1 MERERVEMLVLFWVL
16 LLGLS
21 ACDNDTRRET
31 STTEP
36 SVGVQEK
43 SSRDLAKELSRVVE
57 DVANAVA
64 PSVVMVKVVKKG
76 ESPEAP
82 AIPPA
87 EGFLPPP
94 PSQPRDF
101 GFEGAGTGVIVDD
114 EGHIITNSHVVWEA
128 DEVMVRL
135 FDKSSYKAEV
145 IAKDMKRDLALL
157 KVSLDSLIPAKLGDS
172 KQMHIGQW
180 VMAIGNPFG
189 LEQSVS
195 TGVIS
200 AQGRSMFGPGQPG
213 EFIQTDAAINPG
225 NSGGPLVNLDG
236 EVIGINT
243 AIFSRHG
250 GYMGIGFSIPMH
262 VVEEFIKETL
272 TLGRNTPHAADQKKS
287 EEQQH

>member
-1 MERERVEMLVLFWVL
+1 MRYVERYYVFGL
-16 LLGLS
+16 LLLS
-21 ACDNDTRRET
+21 LSSCDNDALK
-31 STTEP
+31 TTHSAGP
-36 SVGVQEK
+36 AVVVQEK

-57 DVANAVA
+57 EIANAVA

-76 ESPEAP
+76 ASPAPASPEQSKP
-82 AIPPA
+82 TPPSSPLSSPL
-87 EGFLPPP
+87 FPPP
-94 PSQPRDF
+94 PTSPPQPQDF

-114 EGHIITNSHVVWEA
+114 EGHIITNSHVVWDA
-128 DEVMVRL
+128 DEVMVLL
-135 FDKSSYKAEV
+135 FDKSSYKATV

-157 KVSLDSLIPAKLGDS
+157 HVSLDSLIPAKLGDS

-250 GYMGIGFSIPMH
+250 GYMGIGFSIPMY
-262 VVEEFIKETL
+262 VVQEFIKETL
-272 TLGRNTPHAADQKKS
+272 ELGRQTPQ
-287 EEQQH
+287 